1 MKNRGAVAYTLMGLC
16 VAGAVLSA
24 ISLHAHYST
33 SPTSYCDL
41 DQMFNC
47 DLVNRSIFSRFW
59 GVPVA
64 LIGLGG
70 YVLLFLASLSRNRL
84 VNALRFVAAL
94 VGLGFALRLAYIEA
108 RVLQVWCLLCIGSL
122 AAITAITILA
132 GVGLRRGRSGRQA
145 QSTGAVFAQGADRAG
160 RS

>member
-1 MKNRGAVAYTLMGLC
+1 MGFC

-24 ISLHAHYST
+24 VSLHNHYST

-59 GVPVA
+59 GAPVA

-70 YVLLFLASLSRNRL
+70 YVLLFLTSLARSRL
-84 VNALRFVAAL
+84 IVALRFAAAL
-94 VGLGFALRLAYIEA
+94 AGLGFALRLAYIEA
-108 RVLQVWCLLCIGSL
+108 RLLQVWCLLCIGSL
-122 AAITAITILA
+122 MAITAITVLA
-132 GVGLRRGRSGRQA
+132 GIDLRRVAGAGPQTTVLRDTGRA
-145 QSTGAVFAQGADRAG
+145 AG
-160 RS
+160 Q